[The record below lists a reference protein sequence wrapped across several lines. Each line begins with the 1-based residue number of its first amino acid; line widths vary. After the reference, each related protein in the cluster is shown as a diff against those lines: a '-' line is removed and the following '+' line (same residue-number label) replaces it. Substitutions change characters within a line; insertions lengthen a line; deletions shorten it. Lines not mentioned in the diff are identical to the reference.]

1 MNARFTGLLLAG
13 ALSLAV
19 PGAFAAQTIERSID
33 TTADGE
39 VRVRNVAGQVTIR
52 GWDEA
57 RVELRI
63 ELSSDQQRVDIDD
76 TPGRIAIDV
85 RETEDRGRTRGR
97 AATVTL
103 SIPHGSRVDVSAVS
117 ADIDVGG
124 VDGELSLQSVSG
136 DLRVEGFGGEL
147 RARSVSGDQRLNGRG
162 ERGRV
167 QLASVSGDVHLR
179 GARGDL
185 ELSLV
190 SGDADLGDGEFERVR
205 INAVSGDVRGRLR
218 LTPDGRFDGETVSG
232 GLHIEFTDRLDG
244 RFELQSF
251 SGSIDDCD
259 GHAAERTGRY
269 APGRRLSFERGDGT
283 AVVRART
290 MSGAISICDVR

>member
-13 ALSLAV
+13 ALSLAA

-33 TTADGE
+33 TTHDGE

-57 RVELRI
+57 RVELRV
-63 ELSSDQQRVDIDD
+63 ELSSDDQRVDIDD

-85 RETEDRGRTRGR
+85 REPEDRGRTRSR
-97 AATVTL
+97 SATVTL
-103 SIPHGSRVDVSAVS
+103 SVPHGSRVDVSGVS
-117 ADIDVGG
+117 ANIDVGG
-124 VDGELSLQSVSG
+124 VYGELSLQSVSG

-190 SGDADLGDGEFERVR
+190 SGNADLGDGEFERVR

-232 GLHIEFTDRLDG
+232 GLHIEFTDPLDG

-251 SGSIDDCD
+251 SGSIDDCN
-259 GHAAERTGRY
+259 GHAAERTSRY